1 MADIII
7 ESIFNK
13 DIFTWNNSNMVKP
26 DKIRKNYIVA
36 IKEADNG
43 NINSL
48 IEFARNKKRIK
59 KRKMNFYKK

>member
-43 NINSL
+43 NINPL
-48 IEFARNKKRIK
+48 IEFARN
-59 KRKMNFYKK
+59 